1 MRHML
6 FSILLG
12 LFLTS
17 AAQADSSKI
26 ELNIRSQI
34 EAFKADDFET
44 AFSYASP
51 AIREIFRT
59 PENFGAMVRNG
70 YPMVWRPS
78 GIRFLELREI
88 AGAWWQKIM
97 ITDAEGSVHT
107 LDYQMV
113 DLENG
118 WKINAVQL
126 LSSVAPS
133 A

>member
-6 FSILLG
+6 FSTLLG